1 MSNAK
6 EVRTRLGKEYGAAAE
21 HRMPTLRL
29 AAFNV
34 FNATQGYVEV
44 TNRLAATAGT
54 TTLNHQ
60 TTPVQRVTPVPAVRQ
75 PEYPAITPMAAPERV
90 GDAPVS
96 DIAKRFVTAHVVMHP
111 AQSERVAA

>member
-1 MSNAK
+1 MSSAK

-34 FNATQGYVEV
+34 FNATQGYVEL

-54 TTLNHQ
+54 TTLNRQ
-60 TTPVQRVTPVPAVRQ
+60 ATPVQRVNPEPAIRQ
-75 PEYPAITPMAAPERV
+75 SEYPAITPMATPERV
-90 GDAPVS
+90 GDAQVS
-96 DIAKRFVTAHVVMHP
+96 DIAKRFVTARVVMPP
-111 AQSERVAA
+111 AQSERLAA